1 MADSG
6 NPSLAGGSGSGEP
19 SPSPSPPPAS
29 DSGVAWSSSAEKTE
43 KELDPETAA
52 MEMIKGDGVT
62 GTIVKKARLRGAVP

>member
-6 NPSLAGGSGSGEP
+6 SPSLAGGTSGEP

-29 DSGVAWSSSAEKTE
+29 DSGVAWSSSAEKME